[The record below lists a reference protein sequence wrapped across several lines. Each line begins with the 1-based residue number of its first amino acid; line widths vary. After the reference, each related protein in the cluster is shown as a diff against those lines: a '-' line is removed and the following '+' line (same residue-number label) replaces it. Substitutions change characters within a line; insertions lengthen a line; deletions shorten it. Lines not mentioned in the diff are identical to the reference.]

1 MFVNQHEN
9 RSSTG
14 GSAGEEGLYYG
25 TNTWGGGGQTEG
37 TSRGSQRRGHG
48 GGWRGAMPA
57 PPLQAFPTGRDGTAQ
72 PSPPGA
78 RARARRDRG
87 REAPPPAKRRAAA
100 SRAESNRAP
109 AARLRSAASAAVPS
123 PGAPQPAGLPPPS
136 RLLPDLRQR
145 PPPPRARPRPRPTPA
160 AGPRAGPGRA
170 AAEAAPPAA
179 RQGRAPGRTSRAL
192 RSCLRRRCSVRPA
205 GPEPG
210 SGAERRQSRYCH
222 HRKLRR
228 HLSGG
233 RLRETC
239 LPAAF
244 LRRRLLPL
252 APRRPQLFS
261 NWAAPTGPVA
271 RAVHVTV
278 LAFPAPIGWRQ
289 GYLTGTGLASRTEAR
304 DIISKQSLLTSPSRA
319 SRLWVPPRPRP
330 PRREPSA
337 HASRGVRQSAAGP

>member
-1 MFVNQHEN
+1 MKTDPPRGDQRERKDFTTAQT
-9 RSSTG
+9 RG
-14 GSAGEEGLYYG
+14 AGADKRRAHPAAAS
-25 TNTWGGGGQTEG
+25 GGGTAGD
-37 TSRGSQRRGHG
+37 G
-48 GGWRGAMPA
+48 GGRCRPR
-57 PPLQAFPTGRDGTAQ
+57 PSRPSRRDGTGRPNPALPGPGPGPAVTGEERRRRP
-72 PSPPGA
+72 PSAGP
-78 RARARRDRG
+78 R
-87 REAPPPAKRRAAA
+87 
-100 SRAESNRAP
+100 RAESNRAP

-244 LRRRLLPL
+244 LRRRLPL